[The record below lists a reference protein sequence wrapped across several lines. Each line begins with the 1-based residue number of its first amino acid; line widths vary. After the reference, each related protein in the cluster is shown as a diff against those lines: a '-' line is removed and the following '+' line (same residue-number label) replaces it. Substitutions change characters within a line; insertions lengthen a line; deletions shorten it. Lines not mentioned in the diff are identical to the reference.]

1 MIGEESPGVWTG
13 IWNEYRRNDKDAYW
27 YQYGV
32 PASIK
37 NLDDN
42 SQFKAEDVAFRF
54 ETVNCL
60 IVKKKNCFVKQPEL
74 T

>member
-13 IWNEYRRNDKDAYW
+13 IWNEYRRNDKDAYR

-37 NLDDN
+37 NFEDQSD
-42 SQFKAEDVAFRF
+42 FEAEDVAFMF
-54 ETVNCL
+54 KTVICN
-60 IVKKKNCFVKQPEL
+60 F
-74 T
+74 